1 MSAHK
6 AKVSDHSSLKKLNPK
21 QMIQILPT
29 ALSQVK
35 ADNKPEK
42 IINLKQKKFQKKYVT
57 TYRNKV

>member
-21 QMIQILPT
+21 QMIQILPI

-35 ADNKPEK
+35 ADNKPEA
-42 IINLKQKKFQKKYVT
+42 KKNPKEICNNISQ
-57 TYRNKV
+57 

>member
-21 QMIQILPT
+21 QMIQILPI

-42 IINLKQKKFQKKYVT
+42 IINLKQKKFQKK
-57 TYRNKV
+57 

>member
-21 QMIQILPT
+21 QMIQILPI

-35 ADNKPEK
+35 AHNKPEK

>member
-21 QMIQILPT
+21 QMIQILPIP
-29 ALSQVK
+29 LSQVK

>member
-6 AKVSDHSSLKKLNPK
+6 AKVPDHSSLKKLNPK
-21 QMIQILPT
+21 QMIQILPI